1 MGERYRDDP
10 VPTKKGLETGFPFSD
25 MSLPSVSN
33 TGDSVDKE
41 WRWTDELSR
50 GTITVPSVRAVLN
63 FCLKSLI
70 FLLPSFLQ
78 SSTRAPTSP
87 SQTAHLDG
95 LRGVAAFLVYVY
107 HASYISYPV
116 RWSYGG
122 VKEENHHEG
131 ILFLPGIRLLWAGAP
146 WVAVFFIISG
156 YALSYK
162 PVKQMRA
169 GAFADLLRT
178 ESSQLIRR
186 AMRLY
191 LPAFAATFIIMLL
204 VWGRYY
210 ESTLP
215 IATSWIYHREFH
227 EYHKGRFDIFALQF
241 WDWLM
246 ASKMTVWV
254 FTFDLY
260 GGMTSYDAHLWTIPN
275 EFRCSLALFMT
286 HITVSTMRPRM
297 RFVTLVLWLAF
308 CHEWGRWDLGLFICG
323 FMLAEYDLT
332 HSHRSGGT
340 ILPRSTEASRSPS
353 GLTTHIAPQYLSWL
367 STTMWWS
374 LVCCGLFL
382 MSYPEEGD
390 DTTPGYIWLS
400 AHVHAAPG
408 LQRWRFWPAVGAVQ
422 LVWAVNNIPV
432 LQRLLN
438 TSFIRYLGSISY
450 GLYLMHGPVLH
461 TIGYHVM
468 KFWWTITGTK
478 TEAMYSLGFVLS
490 FMTFTPAV
498 IWAGDVFWRAVDLRA
513 VDFAR
518 WIEGKIIVKR
528 S

>member
-1 MGERYRDDP
+1 
-10 VPTKKGLETGFPFSD
+10 
-25 MSLPSVSN
+25 
-33 TGDSVDKE
+33 
-41 WRWTDELSR
+41 
-50 GTITVPSVRAVLN
+50 
-63 FCLKSLI
+63 
-70 FLLPSFLQ
+70 
-78 SSTRAPTSP
+78 
-87 SQTAHLDG
+87 
-95 LRGVAAFLVYVY
+95 
-107 HASYISYPV
+107 
-116 RWSYGG
+116 
-122 VKEENHHEG
+122 
-131 ILFLPGIRLLWAGAP
+131 
-146 WVAVFFIISG
+146 
-156 YALSYK
+156 
-162 PVKQMRA
+162 
-169 GAFADLLRT
+169 
-178 ESSQLIRR
+178 
-186 AMRLY
+186 
-191 LPAFAATFIIMLL
+191 
-204 VWGRYY
+204 
-210 ESTLP
+210 
-215 IATSWIYHREFH
+215 
-227 EYHKGRFDIFALQF
+227 
-241 WDWLM
+241 M

-332 HSHRSGGT
+332 HSHRPGA
-340 ILPRSTEASRSPS
+340 ILPRTEEAPATRT
-353 GLTTHIAPQYLSWL
+353 GLTSRVPPRYFSWF
-367 STTMWWS
+367 STTMWWL
-374 LVCCGLFL
+374 LVCCGLYL

-468 KFWWTITGTK
+468 KFWWTVTGTK
-478 TEAMYSLGFVLS
+478 LSL
-490 FMTFTPAV
+490 
-498 IWAGDVFWRAVDLRA
+498 IH
-513 VDFAR
+513 
-518 WIEGKIIVKR
+518 I
-528 S
+528 